1 MFEHVTHTPSFG
13 PHNEEREAVLTPRS
27 LAVSHHPPGA
37 GRLSAA
43 ATSGRFSTMNLVI
56 PPIFFYVVGAM
67 LVIFGAARMVWLGV
81 RRPAREIVIDTSE
94 AAVAT
99 AAKARRRHL
108 IFGIVW
114 IALGVFLILSTSGVL
129 RSRLPS

>member
-1 MFEHVTHTPSFG
+1 
-13 PHNEEREAVLTPRS
+13 
-27 LAVSHHPPGA
+27 
-37 GRLSAA
+37 
-43 ATSGRFSTMNLVI
+43 MNLVI

-67 LVIFGAARMVWLGV
+67 LVIFGAARMLWLGV
-81 RRPAREIVIDTSE
+81 RRPAREIVTDTSE

-108 IFGIVW
+108 VFGIVW